1 MGLMA
6 ESLFGVSFPIKR
18 NRRQTQRSKPAQAAS
33 TPPRGYRPDARLASP
48 RLSGGFR
55 AAPQSSPLPP
65 LPHWN
70 EWRRRVAAR
79 RCVRTQ
85 LYSRRLSVACFY
97 CCRYVVAKLG

>member
-48 RLSGGFR
+48 VGRVPRR
-55 AAPQSSPLPP
+55 AAELPS
-65 LPHWN
+65 
-70 EWRRRVAAR
+70 AAPPS
-79 RCVRTQ
+79 
-85 LYSRRLSVACFY
+85 LE
-97 CCRYVVAKLG
+97 